1 MLNIPQPIQ
10 GLTSEQASG
19 LLLKNGPN
27 ALTFYKK
34 KKFLTIVLQLVKDP
48 MIILLLTAG
57 LIYFLSGKIQ
67 DGIFLSLAILFQSV
81 VSTYQFNRSQNALE
95 QLKEVT
101 QSKSKVI
108 RDGETKEIN
117 STDVVVG
124 DHLLVEE
131 GTFVSADGIVEY
143 ISDFTVNESLLT
155 GESLPVTKALQQN
168 IYNGTTVISGIAIA
182 KVSATGMQTE
192 LGKIGKSLEDITE
205 EKTPLEIVI
214 NRFVKNMA
222 IAGSI
227 VFGIVW
233 IINFSKSQ
241 EVITSLLESLTLAMS
256 ILPEE
261 IPVAFTTFMALG
273 TWRLMKMNIIAKQ
286 MKTVE
291 TLGCATTICID
302 KTGTITENKM
312 TLAKIVPANDSLVVD
327 ASNIH
332 SIEAKRLIT
341 YAMWASEPIPFDPM
355 EKDIHRVYT
364 DCTDHDNRGNFKLI
378 HEYPLGGVP
387 PMMTHV
393 FEDAAGSRI
402 IATKGAPEA
411 VMQQSS
417 LSESEQL
424 QIRNN
429 INLLSQQG
437 YRVLGVASGDASNNH
452 LPDTQNEL
460 TLVFEGLLAFY
471 DPPKQHIQKVLS
483 DFYQAGIHVNIITGD
498 HTQTTLAIAKQIG
511 FKHNGNV
518 MTGAELMTLNNGE
531 LKARVANTN
540 IFTRMF
546 PDAKLRVITTL
557 KELHETVVMT
567 GDGINDGPALK
578 AAHIGVAMGKKGT
591 DVAKQAASLVLLD
604 DDLSAIVNAIAMGRR
619 IYANLKKAIQYIISI
634 HIPIILVVF
643 IPLLFNWP
651 YPHIFDPIHIIF
663 LEMIMG
669 PTCSIIFENEPMEK
683 DMMSQKP
690 RIQGTNFLQWREL
703 STSITQGIAITLG
716 TLWVYH
722 YSVFNGGTEAYTRTM
737 VFTSLVVANIFLTL
751 SNRSFYDSIFTTLF
765 YKNNLVLIIIG
776 ITTTLLGLILYSGYL
791 RGVFTFE
798 RLQTSD
804 LLFSIAMGIVSVL
817 WYELVK
823 LRKRHKASRPLSTK
837 ADEVENTAN

>member
-1 MLNIPQPIQ
+1 MPGIPNPIQ
-10 GLTSEQASG
+10 GLTSEQASA

-34 KKFLTIVLQLVKDP
+34 KKLLTILLQLVKDP

-57 LIYFLSGKIQ
+57 LIYFLSGKTQ
-67 DGIFLSLAILFQSV
+67 DGIFLSLAILFQSI

-117 STDVVVG
+117 SSDVVVG
-124 DHLLVEE
+124 DYLLVEE
-131 GTFVSADGIVEY
+131 GTLVSADGIIEY

-155 GESLPVTKALQQN
+155 GESLPVNKVLQQN
-168 IYNGTTVISGIAIA
+168 IYNGTSVVSGIAIA

-222 IAGSI
+222 IIGSI

-233 IINFSKSQ
+233 ITNFSKSQ
-241 EVITSLLESLTLAMS
+241 ELISSLLESLTLAMS

-312 TLAKIVPANDSLVVD
+312 TLAKIIPANDFLVIDV
-327 ASNIH
+327 SNIH
-332 SIEAKRLIT
+332 SLEAKQLVT
-341 YAMWASEPIPFDPM
+341 YAMWASEPIPFDQM
-355 EKDIHRVYT
+355 EKDIHRIYT
-364 DCTDHDNRGNFKLI
+364 DCTNHDNRGNFKLI

-393 FEDAAGSRI
+393 FEDASGKRI
-402 IATKGAPEA
+402 IAAKGAPEA
-411 VMQQSS
+411 VMHQSN
-417 LSESEQL
+417 LSESEQV
-424 QIRNN
+424 QILHHV
-429 INLLSQQG
+429 NLLSQQG

-452 LPDTQNEL
+452 LPDTQEEL
-460 TLVFEGLLAFY
+460 KLRFEGLLGFY

-483 DFYQAGIHVNIITGD
+483 DFYQAGIRVNIITGD

-511 FKHNGNV
+511 FKHNENIL
-518 MTGAELMTLNNGE
+518 TGAELMNLTDSE
-531 LKARVANTN
+531 LKVRVANTN

-604 DDLSAIVNAIAMGRR
+604 DDLSSIVNAIAMGRR

-634 HIPIILVVF
+634 HIPIIMVVF
-643 IPLLFNWP
+643 LPLLFNWP

-683 DMMSQKP
+683 NLMSQKP

-703 STSITQGIAITLG
+703 STSIAQGIAITLG
-716 TLWVYH
+716 TLLVYH
-722 YSVFNGGTEAYTRTM
+722 YSVYSGGTEAYTRTL
-737 VFTSLVVANIFLTL
+737 VFTTLVVANIFLTL
-751 SNRSFYDSIFTTLF
+751 SNRSFYDSIFKTLF

-776 ITTTLLGLILYSGYL
+776 ITTTLLALMLYTDYL
-791 RGVFTFE
+791 REFFQFE
-798 RLQTSD
+798 SFKNQD
-804 LLFSIAMGIVSVL
+804 ILLAISVGILSVL

-823 LRKRHKASRPLSTK
+823 LYKRYKA
-837 ADEVENTAN
+837 